1 MTPKVWNKHDFHP
14 HNNIVFCGRGSI
26 YGNPFK
32 IGDIWKGEPMTRDT
46 VCDRFEQEILP
57 KLDVREL
64 KGKHLLCYCAPQR
77 CHCDAILRK
86 ANG

>member
-1 MTPKVWNKHDFHP
+1 
-14 HNNIVFCGRGSI
+14 
-26 YGNPFK
+26 
-32 IGDIWKGEPMTRDT
+32 MTRDT